1 MPNPIYTIGHSNH
14 PLEAFIALLER
25 HRIEEVADVRTYP
38 RSRYNPCFNRDALE
52 RALARRGV
60 RCLFLGAE
68 LGGRPADPACYDETG
83 RVRYDLLAE
92 TAPFRDG
99 MRRLLEEANARRVAV
114 MCSEKEPLKCH
125 RTLLIAHALVA
136 ADDADG
142 ESILHILAD
151 GTLETHAAAM
161 ERLPAKQGGLED
173 AVRRQAA
180 KSAYSGGP
188 PRLPA
193 AT

>member
-52 RALARRGV
+52 RALARLGV

-83 RVRYDLLAE
+83 RVPGGRRSQASGEIRLLRR
-92 TAPFRDG
+92 TAP
-99 MRRLLEEANARRVAV
+99 
-114 MCSEKEPLKCH
+114 
-125 RTLLIAHALVA
+125 
-136 ADDADG
+136 
-142 ESILHILAD
+142 
-151 GTLETHAAAM
+151 
-161 ERLPAKQGGLED
+161 
-173 AVRRQAA
+173 
-180 KSAYSGGP
+180 P
-188 PRLPA
+188 PRRNLRRPLHSLPGIPA
-193 AT
+193 